1 MSTKQ
6 EYIAEADRFLVQAG
20 VPTYSDLL
28 AALKVARS
36 AMENIGVDEDRLFMQ
51 DDFYK
56 PAAIVDAVLTTA
68 GAA

>member
-6 EYIAEADRFLVQAG
+6 EYIAEADCFLVQASM
-20 VPTYSDLL
+20 PTYSELL

-36 AMENIGVDEDRLFMQ
+36 AMDCIGVDGYQIYMP
-51 DDFYK
+51 DDFDK
-56 PAAIVDAVLTTA
+56 LAAIVDAVLTAA